1 MQSASFWELP
11 LQCSSS
17 SAQQHSNKFEILVMF
32 ITLNGNVYQIAIT
45 DASQLHPQAKVIDWV
60 PEDAQGICFFF
71 RMRWEKTAWN
81 IERLL

>member
-1 MQSASFWELP
+1 
-11 LQCSSS
+11 
-17 SAQQHSNKFEILVMF
+17 MF

>member
-1 MQSASFWELP
+1 
-11 LQCSSS
+11 
-17 SAQQHSNKFEILVMF
+17 MF

-60 PEDAQGICFFF
+60 PEDAQGIFFP